1 MIDNTKMHIIPI
13 VCKMFNFTY
22 VEVAVGCVDCTVYVL
37 LWDSGSFLLVQSDF
51 LSDFLAND
59 RDERDDNLA
68 CFWDLCIEAK

>member
-22 VEVAVGCVDCTVYVL
+22 VEVAVGCVECRLYVL
-37 LWDSGSFLLVQSDF
+37 L
-51 LSDFLAND
+51 AND
-59 RDERDDNLA
+59 NDERDDNLA